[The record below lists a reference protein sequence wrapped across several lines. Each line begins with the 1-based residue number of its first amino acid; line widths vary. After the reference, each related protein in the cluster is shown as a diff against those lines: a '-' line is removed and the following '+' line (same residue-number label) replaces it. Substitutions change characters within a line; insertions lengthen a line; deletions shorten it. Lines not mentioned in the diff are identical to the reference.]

1 MRGRLCDSGSVL
13 GLPHVAKLLRA
24 EKSQDGRQ
32 VVCLRPK
39 RLARPVPEIK
49 PGKIKKKGKN
59 WTHQR
64 RKYANQHEALIS
76 GMYCRS
82 RDTVAPVPVEASEVI
97 WVKNDVDVAV
107 PDENRAVEEQV
118 GHRGVADP
126 RQQLDPGLGLDL
138 VYQCVRKVRRH
149 PAR

>member
-49 PGKIKKKGKN
+49 PGKIIIIKGKN

-82 RDTVAPVPVEASEVI
+82 QNTVAPVPVEASEVM
-97 WVKNDVDVAV
+97 WVKNDVEVAV
-107 PDENRAVEEQV
+107 PGLDVALDNVGSDDPVPVVQVPEGGPGNRAQ
-118 GHRGVADP
+118 HWIAPISIR
-126 RQQLDPGLGLDL
+126 
-138 VYQCVRKVRRH
+138 
-149 PAR
+149 